1 MGKILECGGICAVP
15 KGRSMIATMRRD
27 SFDLIPLAPE
37 ERCTPL
43 SVAAHTLYEKNET
56 R

>member
-1 MGKILECGGICAVP
+1 
-15 KGRSMIATMRRD
+15 MIATMRRD